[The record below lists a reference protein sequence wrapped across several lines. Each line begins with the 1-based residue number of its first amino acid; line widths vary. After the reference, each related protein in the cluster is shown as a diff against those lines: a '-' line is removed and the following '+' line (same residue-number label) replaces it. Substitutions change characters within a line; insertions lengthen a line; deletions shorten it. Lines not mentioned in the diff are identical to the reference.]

1 VRRVFIDRPI
11 SAAVTPCLA
20 SCSSPCQIRIN
31 NTRNGDRAGH
41 RDRSRL
47 LKKPRARSF
56 EETLRVNMRQVR
68 AGTRPKVWTGSE
80 GNRAHLAWHQI
91 RNAHGLRDSWA
102 CPAKRIPA
110 QPLPVPRIIS
120 CRHRHCSERKE
131 SWRSGTN
138 HDCRTI
144 WILGD
149 SANLLRDVFWRP
161 TVPDPHF
168 SPLCPRR
175 VSACGLRSAITP
187 MGGLRWWSGAGF
199 LPTTGLPLQ
208 SGVRCFLAFGD
219 HRWHPLFIAQP
230 VPGSP
235 PCGRQAGHEAPTACA
250 TSPAGQCLFRLPFSS
265 SPWTGDGLPLPV
277 SLKAYDLLCR
287 PICCRLCGLLRC
299 RLRP

>member
-1 VRRVFIDRPI
+1 MERHVKARKKGGAVRRVFIDRPI
-11 SAAVTPCLA
+11 SAAATLCLA

-47 LKKPRARSF
+47 LKKPRARSC

-68 AGTRPKVWTGSE
+68 VGTRPKVWTGSE
-80 GNRAHLAWHQI
+80 RNRAHLAWHQI
-91 RNAHGLRDSWA
+91 RNADGLRDSWA

-149 SANLLRDVFWRP
+149 SANLLR
-161 TVPDPHF
+161 T
-168 SPLCPRR
+168 S
-175 VSACGLRSAITP
+175 
-187 MGGLRWWSGAGF
+187 SGAQRYPTLTFPHCALDGF
-199 LPTTGLPLQ
+199 Q
-208 SGVRCFLAFGD
+208 HAVYAR
-219 HRWHPLFIAQP
+219 R
-230 VPGSP
+230 
-235 PCGRQAGHEAPTACA
+235 
-250 TSPAGQCLFRLPFSS
+250 
-265 SPWTGDGLPLPV
+265 
-277 SLKAYDLLCR
+277 
-287 PICCRLCGLLRC
+287 
-299 RLRP
+299 